1 MVTLEILKQN
11 LRIEDNFDDNL
22 LTINLNAA
30 SKYVTGVTGI
40 ENDTNAPAEYKMCVI
55 LIASTYYTN
64 RESFT
69 SNAVNR
75 IPYGVS
81 ALMQNLRKGGDLI

>member
-11 LRIEDNFDDNL
+11 LRIEDDFDDTL

-30 SKYVTGVTGI
+30 ANYVTGITGI
-40 ENDTNAPAEYKMCVI
+40 KNDANAPDGYKMCVI

-69 SNAVNR
+69 SNSVNK

-81 ALMQNLRKGGDLI
+81 ALMQTLRSGGDLV